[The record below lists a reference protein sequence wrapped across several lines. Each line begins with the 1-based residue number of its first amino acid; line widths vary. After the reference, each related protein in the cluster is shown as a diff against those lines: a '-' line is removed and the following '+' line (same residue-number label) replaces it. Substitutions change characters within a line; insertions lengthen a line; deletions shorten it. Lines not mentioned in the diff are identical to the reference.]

1 MAYKRQALYDTL
13 RTKAFGDI
21 TASYTTLG
29 VPLTNEALIYT
40 LINDT
45 PTNLYFS
52 TNGTTDSIYLPA
64 FSATVKDIRA
74 NSAGD
79 GLFLA
84 AGTQLYVKHDG
95 SAAISGLAA
104 FEVIYANGR

>member
-1 MAYKRQALYDTL
+1 MAYKRRALFDTL

-21 TASYTTLG
+21 TASYTVLG
-29 VPLTNEALIYT
+29 VPLTDEAVIYT
-40 LINDT
+40 LINDSDA
-45 PTNLYFS
+45 NLYFS
-52 TNGTTDSIYLPA
+52 TDGSTDQLYLPDE
-64 FSATVKDIRA
+64 SATVKDIRA

-95 SAAISGLAA
+95 SAPTYGRAVL
-104 FEVIYANGR
+104 ELIYAGGR